1 MQSPPVKEEEG
12 ESQSQKTTPFTCPYT
27 VTLRRNPVR
36 KARPTPRHAAV
47 PFDTHQADA
56 ISEFP
61 IDDVLSIELP
71 PSKEIVG
78 DDSCSGESQLSED
91 LKVFIRIRPLK
102 GKLGGEKSV
111 SKDGDLRLKRNAWPK
126 SKRERDADAAKDKK
140 LMSSAVS
147 CIVVNEDSRSV
158 TVSPPFA
165 QQDARRT
172 KSEVYEGFSKVFTP
186 ESSQEQVYDTMVKP
200 LVEDFM
206 KGKSGMLVA
215 MGPSGSG
222 KTHTV
227 FGCPRD
233 PGMVPLALR
242 QIFQPNAKGHSTL
255 SRSFYITI
263 FEISSERGKGE
274 RILDLLTDGA
284 EVSIYQSTI
293 KGLKKMVISNVAHAE
308 SVIAFAMLKRST
320 AITKA
325 NSQSSRSQCII
336 NIHLDTKKI
345 EGESGALSNSA
356 VLTIIDLAG
365 AERSKRIGI
374 QGKQLGESNF
384 INNTSMV
391 FGLCLRS
398 LFEHQKNPKKPLQKH
413 FQSSLLTRYLR
424 DYLEGKKRMSL
435 IITVK
440 SEEDDYTDT
449 SFVLRQ
455 ASPYMQIKFTGT
467 AQPDLSG
474 AKRHSQALARSDQAK
489 RVKISNYAG
498 SKGDRKGNEVESDHQ
513 LDEEA
518 TVIEKIEEPLHQS
531 AQVEPLGI
539 KEREKNDDAHCN
551 FKELQRSSQIMQNF
565 AKAIWN
571 VLKKYKSKLKDAEN
585 EIESLRENLDF
596 EKTKR
601 LELEK
606 EIQYLKTNCRC
617 SKKISADSDLVHVD
631 AYLEFSAETS
641 QKNVDS
647 FCINEE
653 SNSNPTDN
661 LICDTSQSIG
671 SAREID
677 SSEGQNLEACLQFQ
691 SVCDA
696 RFIVTNTVGE
706 SRMDESLRESSYC
719 CDYYSSSSVDSIR
732 DKEQVTTAPHS
743 NELDETEEHENA
755 QQSDTHVLLG
765 YTSPDR
771 SGSTNIEND
780 KIMEPTLAITD
791 GCCYLLEA
799 SHDKHDQKTERSTEL
814 VDSESIKNDQLPYA
828 SVSTSNMANKFCSL
842 LGSSQKKHEQVT
854 TAPHSNELDETE
866 EHENAQQSDTHVL
879 LGYTSP
885 DRSGSTNIENDK
897 IMEPTLAITDGC
909 CYLLGASHDK
919 HDQKTERS
927 TELVDSESI
936 KNEQLPYASV
946 STSNVANKFCSLL
959 GSSQKKHEQKIE
971 GFPGKNTEQS
981 SEVPTL
987 AVSYPSSVK
996 IRGDSPQSKTGK
1008 PMQHSNENKVTTAP
1022 HSNELDETEEHENA
1036 QQSDTHVLL
1045 GYTSPDRSGSTNIEN
1060 DKIMEPTL
1068 AITDGCCY
1076 LLGASHDKHDQKTER
1091 STELVDSE
1099 SIKND
1104 QLPYASVSTS
1114 NVAKKFCS
1122 LLGSSQK
1129 KHEQKIEGFP
1139 GKNTEQSSE
1148 VPTLAVSYPSSVK
1161 IRGDSPQSKTGKPM
1175 QHSNENKEI
1184 LSKKQLTQKDDK
1196 CDNILTGNDDI
1207 QKKNTKPSSPRLCDA
1222 KPKRRLMP
1230 ASTALLRDMRVLDLE
1245 DESDNRSKGNRGRNK
1260 TDTEE
1265 NQRTQGSINLLRIL
1279 KSNLHR

>member
-1 MQSPPVKEEEG
+1 MQSPPVREEEG

-78 DDSCSGESQLSED
+78 GDSCSGESQLSED
-91 LKVFIRIRPLK
+91 LKVFLRIRPLK
-102 GKLGGEKSV
+102 GKSGGEKSV

-126 SKRERDADAAKDKK
+126 AKRERDAAKDKK

-147 CIVVNEDSRSV
+147 CIVVNDDSRSV

-172 KSEVYEGFSKVFTP
+172 KTEVYEGFSQVFEP
-186 ESSQEQVYDTMVKP
+186 ESSQEQVYDTMMKP

-242 QIFQPNAKGHSTL
+242 QIFQPNGKGHSTP
-255 SRSFYITI
+255 SRSFYLTI
-263 FEISSERGKGE
+263 FEISSERSKGE
-274 RILDLLTDGA
+274 KILDLLTDGT
-284 EVSIYQSTI
+284 EVGIYQSTI
-293 KGLKKMVISNVAHAE
+293 KGLQETVISNVAQAE

-320 AITKA
+320 AMTKA

-336 NIHLDTKKI
+336 NIHLDTKEI

-365 AERSKRIGI
+365 AERSKRIGL

-435 IITVK
+435 ILTVK
-440 SEEDDYTDT
+440 SEEEDYSDT

-455 ASPYMQIKFTGT
+455 ASPYMQIKFAGIT
-467 AQPDLSG
+467 QPDLSG
-474 AKRHSQALARSDQAK
+474 AKRHSQALARCNQAK
-489 RVKISNYAG
+489 RVKVSNFTGPKDHVFHSPICIGYLAP
-498 SKGDRKGNEVESDHQ
+498 SLLMPLSQADRKGNEAEFDHQ

-518 TVIEKIEEPLHQS
+518 TVIEKIKEPPHQS
-531 AQVEPLGI
+531 AQVEPVVV
-539 KEREKNDDAHCN
+539 KEKEKNDDTHCN

-571 VLKKYKSKLKDAEN
+571 VLKKCTKCD
-585 EIESLRENLDF
+585 IESLRENLDF
-596 EKTKR
+596 EKSKR

-617 SKKISADSDLVHVD
+617 SKKVSADSDVVHID
-631 AYLEFSAETS
+631 AYLEFSAEIS

-647 FCINEE
+647 TCISEE
-653 SNSNPTDN
+653 SNPTDN

-671 SAREID
+671 SARELD

-691 SVCDA
+691 SVCDT
-696 RFIVTNTVGE
+696 RFFVTNTVGE
-706 SRMDESLRESSYC
+706 SRMDESLQEGSCC
-719 CDYYSSSSVDSIR
+719 CDHYSSSFVDSTT
-732 DKEQVTTAPHS
+732 DKEQVTSTPHS
-743 NELDETEEHENA
+743 TELTETEEHENA

-771 SGSTNIEND
+771 PGSTNIEND
-780 KIMEPTLAITD
+780 KIMDPTSAVTD

-814 VDSESIKNDQLPYA
+814 VDSESIKNDQQRNA
-828 SVSTSNMANKFCSL
+828 SVSTSD
-842 LGSSQKKHEQVT
+842 V
-854 TAPHSNELDETE
+854 
-866 EHENAQQSDTHVL
+866 
-879 LGYTSP
+879 
-885 DRSGSTNIENDK
+885 
-897 IMEPTLAITDGC
+897 
-909 CYLLGASHDK
+909 AS
-919 HDQKTERS
+919 
-927 TELVDSESI
+927 
-936 KNEQLPYASV
+936 
-946 STSNVANKFCSLL
+946 KFCSLL

-971 GFPGKNTEQS
+971 GFPDENAEQS
-981 SEVPTL
+981 SEVPKL

-1008 PMQHSNENKVTTAP
+1008 PME
-1022 HSNELDETEEHENA
+1022 
-1036 QQSDTHVLL
+1036 
-1045 GYTSPDRSGSTNIEN
+1045 
-1060 DKIMEPTL
+1060 
-1068 AITDGCCY
+1068 
-1076 LLGASHDKHDQKTER
+1076 
-1091 STELVDSE
+1091 
-1099 SIKND
+1099 
-1104 QLPYASVSTS
+1104 
-1114 NVAKKFCS
+1114 
-1122 LLGSSQK
+1122 
-1129 KHEQKIEGFP
+1129 
-1139 GKNTEQSSE
+1139 
-1148 VPTLAVSYPSSVK
+1148 
-1161 IRGDSPQSKTGKPM
+1161 
-1175 QHSNENKEI
+1175 HSNENKEI
-1184 LSKKQLTQKDDK
+1184 LSKKQLKQKDDE
-1196 CDNILTGNDDI
+1196 CDKRLMGNDDI
-1207 QKKNTKPSSPRLCDA
+1207 QTKNTKPSSPRLSDA

-1230 ASTALLRDMRVLDLE
+1230 ASTVLLRDMRVLDLE
-1245 DESDNRSKGNRGRNK
+1245 DESDNRSKGNRGRKK

>member
-1 MQSPPVKEEEG
+1 MQSPPVREEEG

-78 DDSCSGESQLSED
+78 GDSCSGESQLSED
-91 LKVFIRIRPLK
+91 LKVFLRIRPLK
-102 GKLGGEKSV
+102 GKSGGEKSV

-126 SKRERDADAAKDKK
+126 AKRERDAAKDKK

-147 CIVVNEDSRSV
+147 CIVVNDDSRSV

-172 KSEVYEGFSKVFTP
+172 KTEVYEGFSQVFEP
-186 ESSQEQVYDTMVKP
+186 ESSQEQVYDTMMKP

-242 QIFQPNAKGHSTL
+242 QIFQPNGKGHSTP
-255 SRSFYITI
+255 SRSFYLTI
-263 FEISSERGKGE
+263 FEISSERSKGE
-274 RILDLLTDGA
+274 KILDLLTDGT
-284 EVSIYQSTI
+284 EVGIYQSTI
-293 KGLKKMVISNVAHAE
+293 KGLQETVISNVAQAE

-320 AITKA
+320 AMTKA

-336 NIHLDTKKI
+336 NIHLDTKEI

-365 AERSKRIGI
+365 AERSKRIGL

-391 FGLCLRS
+391 FGLCLR
-398 LFEHQKNPKKPLQKH
+398 LCFESQSCCVATGLQKENTLYENTILSRMIYYGVCLH
-413 FQSSLLTRYLR
+413 FVKPVNKVFTRLLRR
-424 DYLEGKKRMSL
+424 QEENEP
-435 IITVK
+435 VK
-440 SEEDDYTDT
+440 SEEEDYSDT

-455 ASPYMQIKFTGT
+455 ASPYMQIKFAGIT
-467 AQPDLSG
+467 QPDLSG
-474 AKRHSQALARSDQAK
+474 AKRHSQALARCNQAK
-489 RVKISNYAG
+489 RVKVSNFTGPKDHVFHSPICIGYLAP
-498 SKGDRKGNEVESDHQ
+498 SLLMPLSQADRKGNEAEFDHQ

-518 TVIEKIEEPLHQS
+518 TVIEKIKEPPHQS
-531 AQVEPLGI
+531 AQVEPVVV
-539 KEREKNDDAHCN
+539 KEKEKNDDTHCN

-571 VLKKYKSKLKDAEN
+571 VLKKCTSKLK
-585 EIESLRENLDF
+585 
-596 EKTKR
+596 
-601 LELEK
+601 
-606 EIQYLKTNCRC
+606 
-617 SKKISADSDLVHVD
+617 
-631 AYLEFSAETS
+631 
-641 QKNVDS
+641 
-647 FCINEE
+647 
-653 SNSNPTDN
+653 SNPTDN

-671 SAREID
+671 SARELD

-691 SVCDA
+691 SVCDT
-696 RFIVTNTVGE
+696 RFFVTNTVGE
-706 SRMDESLRESSYC
+706 SRMDESLEGSCC
-719 CDYYSSSSVDSIR
+719 CDHYSSSFVDSTT
-732 DKEQVTTAPHS
+732 DKEQVTSTPHS
-743 NELDETEEHENA
+743 TELTETEEHENA

-771 SGSTNIEND
+771 PGSTNIEND
-780 KIMEPTLAITD
+780 KIMDPTSAVTD

-814 VDSESIKNDQLPYA
+814 VDSESIKNDQQRNA
-828 SVSTSNMANKFCSL
+828 SVSTSD
-842 LGSSQKKHEQVT
+842 V
-854 TAPHSNELDETE
+854 
-866 EHENAQQSDTHVL
+866 
-879 LGYTSP
+879 
-885 DRSGSTNIENDK
+885 
-897 IMEPTLAITDGC
+897 
-909 CYLLGASHDK
+909 AS
-919 HDQKTERS
+919 
-927 TELVDSESI
+927 
-936 KNEQLPYASV
+936 
-946 STSNVANKFCSLL
+946 KFCSLL

-971 GFPGKNTEQS
+971 GFPDENAEQS
-981 SEVPTL
+981 SEVPKL

-1008 PMQHSNENKVTTAP
+1008 PME
-1022 HSNELDETEEHENA
+1022 
-1036 QQSDTHVLL
+1036 
-1045 GYTSPDRSGSTNIEN
+1045 
-1060 DKIMEPTL
+1060 
-1068 AITDGCCY
+1068 
-1076 LLGASHDKHDQKTER
+1076 
-1091 STELVDSE
+1091 
-1099 SIKND
+1099 
-1104 QLPYASVSTS
+1104 
-1114 NVAKKFCS
+1114 
-1122 LLGSSQK
+1122 
-1129 KHEQKIEGFP
+1129 
-1139 GKNTEQSSE
+1139 
-1148 VPTLAVSYPSSVK
+1148 
-1161 IRGDSPQSKTGKPM
+1161 
-1175 QHSNENKEI
+1175 HSNENKEI
-1184 LSKKQLTQKDDK
+1184 LSKKQLKQKDDE
-1196 CDNILTGNDDI
+1196 CDKRLMGNDDI
-1207 QKKNTKPSSPRLCDA
+1207 QTKNTKPSSPRLSDA

-1230 ASTALLRDMRVLDLE
+1230 ASTVLLRDMRVLDLE
-1245 DESDNRSKGNRGRNK
+1245 DESDNRSKGNRGRKK